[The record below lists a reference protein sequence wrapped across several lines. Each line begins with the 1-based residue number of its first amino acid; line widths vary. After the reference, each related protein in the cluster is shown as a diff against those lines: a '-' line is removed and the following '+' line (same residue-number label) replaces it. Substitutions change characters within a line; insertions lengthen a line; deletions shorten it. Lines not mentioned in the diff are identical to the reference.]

1 MAKLSLEDLEFKGK
15 RVLVRVDFNVPLD
28 KKTGEIS
35 DDLRIRASLPTI
47 KYIIEHGG
55 KAILAS
61 HLGRPDGQV
70 VEKLRMNKV
79 AQRLEAIIGKKV
91 KKLNDCIG
99 PEVEKEVK
107 VMKEGEIVLLE
118 NVRFH
123 PEEEEN
129 NPDFA
134 RALASLAD
142 LYVSDAFGTVHR
154 SHASTAGVAKFIP
167 AASGFLLKKEIDA
180 FDKILHS
187 PDRPFVVILG
197 GAKVSDKIGVIENLM
212 EKCDTIL
219 IGGAMAFTFEKSR
232 GLEIGSSLVEEDK
245 LELARTILEKAEKK
259 KVKIITPLDH
269 VVATEVSPTAERK
282 VVSRDGIPP
291 GWKGL
296 DIGPKTVAEFKKIMS
311 KARTILWNGPLGV
324 FEVEPFSQGTMAI
337 AKAMAECKAMTV
349 VGGGDS
355 VAAVTK
361 AGVFNKISHVST
373 GGGASLEL
381 LEGKDLPGIS
391 VLMQHQ
397 QLGVASPK
405 GREKK

>member
-1 MAKLSLEDLEFKGK
+1 MAKLSLGDLEVKGK

-28 KKTGEIS
+28 KETGEITN
-35 DDLRIRASLPTI
+35 DMRIKASLPTI
-47 KYIIEHGG
+47 KHIIDHGG
-55 KAILAS
+55 RAVLVS
-61 HLGRPDGQV
+61 HLGRPKGEV

-79 AQRLEAIIGKKV
+79 AERLEALIKIKV
-91 KKLNDCIG
+91 KKLDDCIG
-99 PEVEKEVK
+99 PDVEKEVLA
-107 VMKEGEIVLLE
+107 MQDGEIILLE

-123 PEEEEN
+123 KEEEEN

-134 RALASLAD
+134 KALASLAD

-154 SHASTAGVAKFIP
+154 AHASTQGVAQFIP
-167 AASGFLLKKEIDA
+167 AASGFLLKKEINF

-187 PDRPFVVILG
+187 SERPFVAILG

-219 IGGAMAFTFEKSR
+219 IGGAMAFTFEKAR
-232 GLEIGSSLVEEDK
+232 GIEVGSSLVEEDK
-245 LELARTILEKAEKK
+245 LEVARGILEKAKEK

-269 VVATEVSPTAERK
+269 VVATECTSEAERK
-282 VVSRDGIPP
+282 IVDRREIPP

-296 DIGPKTVAEFKKIMS
+296 DIGPQTIDGFKKILAGA
-311 KARTILWNGPLGV
+311 KTILWNGPLGM
-324 FEVEPFSQGTMAI
+324 FEVEPFNRGTVEI
-337 AKAMAECKAMTV
+337 AKAIAETNAMTV

-361 AGVFNKISHVST
+361 AGVFDKISHVST

-381 LEGKDLPGIS
+381 LEGKELPGIS
-391 VLMQHQ
+391 ALT
-397 QLGVASPK
+397 
-405 GREKK
+405 EKE

>member
-1 MAKLSLEDLEFKGK
+1 MAKLSLEDMEFKGK

-55 KAILAS
+55 KAILVS

-70 VEKLRMNKV
+70 VEKLRMDKV

-269 VVATEVSPTAERK
+269 VVATELSPTAERK

-337 AKAMAECKAMTV
+337 AKAMAETKAMTV

-361 AGVFNKISHVST
+361 AGVFNKIGHVST

-381 LEGKDLPGIS
+381 LEGKELPGIS
-391 VLMQHQ
+391 VLT
-397 QLGVASPK
+397 
-405 GREKK
+405 EKK

>member
-28 KKTGEIS
+28 KKTGEIT

-47 KYIIEHGG
+47 RYIIQHGG
-55 KAILAS
+55 KVILVS
-61 HLGRPDGQV
+61 HLGRPDGKV
-70 VEKLRMNKV
+70 VDKLRMDKV
-79 AQRLEAIIGKKV
+79 ALRLEALIGKKV

-99 PEVEKEVK
+99 PEVDKEVK
-107 VMKEGEIVLLE
+107 DMKEGEIILLE

-134 RALASLAD
+134 RALARLAE

-154 SHASTAGVAKFIP
+154 AHASTAGVAKFIP

-180 FDKILHS
+180 FDKILRS
-187 PDRPFVVILG
+187 PDRPFVAILG

-245 LELARTILEKAEKK
+245 LDLARTILEKAEKK
-259 KVKIITPLDH
+259 NVKIITPLDH
-269 VVATEVSPTAERK
+269 VVATELSPTAEIK
-282 VVSRDGIPP
+282 VVSREAIPR

-296 DIGPKTVAEFKKIMS
+296 DIGPKTIEEFKKIIS

-337 AKAMAECKAMTV
+337 AKALAECKAMTV

-361 AGVFNKISHVST
+361 AGVFKKISHVST

-381 LEGKDLPGIS
+381 LEGKELPGIS
-391 VLMQHQ
+391 VLT
-397 QLGVASPK
+397 
-405 GREKK
+405 EKK